1 MIRNIVFDMG
11 QVLLRFDPAYFI
23 ERAGAA
29 DEDKDLLLREVYKS
43 LEWARM
49 DRGSL
54 TEAEAAESMC
64 RRLPERLHETVHA
77 LVDKWDRP
85 ILPVEGMEELIEE
98 LKQKGY
104 GIYLL
109 SNASYRQHE
118 YWPRVPASRFF
129 DGTLV
134 SADVKLVKPHAC
146 SSTTRSTTPR
156 GLSSAACTRSSSTTT
171 STSSARACAKRA
183 SRYNKK
189 ALSVKAERAFFS
201 F

>member
-29 DEDKDLLLREVYKS
+29 EEDKDLLLREVYKS

-85 ILPVEGMEELIEE
+85 
-98 LKQKGY
+98 
-104 GIYLL
+104 
-109 SNASYRQHE
+109 HE

-134 SADVKLVKPHAC
+134 SADVKLVKPQPEIYRLLFETFSLEPDECVFIDDAINNAEGAFLCGMHPIVFHNDVDEL
-146 SSTTRSTTPR
+146 R
-156 GLSSAACTRSSSTTT
+156 
-171 STSSARACAKRA
+171 ARLREEG
-183 SRYNKK
+183 
-189 ALSVKAERAFFS
+189 VEV
-201 F
+201 